1 LVFLDSPLL
10 YIREKLDLFFTI
22 AQNDPVQAIKFVP
35 EAAAGLGAVAVTL
48 IAVIVGVVSLGGSAA
63 PQKVKKAAGDAKAAA
78 SDAKDK
84 VAEAVSTG
92 ADSAKDTVNK
102 RSTRSTGS

>member
-1 LVFLDSPLL
+1 M
-10 YIREKLDLFFTI
+10 
-22 AQNDPVQAIKFVP
+22 
-35 EAAAGLGAVAVTL
+35 
-48 IAVIVGVVSLGGSAA
+48 GGSAA

-84 VAEAVSTG
+84 ATEAVSTG
-92 ADSAKDTVNK
+92 ADSAKDAVNK